1 MSVNLILDVK
11 LVLFLFSVLLF
22 FIAFHINY
30 GYSQTDNTD
39 YTTFTNETIGVS
51 FEYPVNWEFEEYPI
65 EEVNDFHNVRLESP
79 DGTVEIEVIVFVTDN
94 PSLKIQQAI
103 NSKIQSLAEDGY
115 EYKSKSK
122 STNSLPFQT
131 VLHSWKGTVNSPID
145 SDKGIYYFGHDDYRA
160 YYLYLVT
167 DKNMYG
173 TYLPIF
179 LHIKESFT
187 LSDIESPSLQQQ
199 QSSFESN
206 TESTESISS
215 IPSNYETFTDDYY
228 GIEISCPDDWII
240 NEAPELAVVSFKPFE
255 DDTFN
260 LDFAPEFIVKYP
272 ENVDESTTLESSEQ
286 QRISEIENN
295 ENYIFQSSSDYSLDE
310 FDAKAIIY
318 RDVTIPE
325 DQNVIMETFAIA
337 NGKLYTL
344 MSKWSPKYFEDYYPE
359 TLKMFNTFK
368 INETEQDNNSFSSQ
382 QSTNDN
388 NQQSALQGCF
398 RQCMSDMQGGQ
409 NCYLNCPN
417 R

>member
-65 EEVNDFHNVRLESP
+65 EEVNDFHNIRLESP

-103 NSKIQSLAEDGY
+103 NSEIQSLAEDSY
-115 EYKSKSK
+115 EHKSKSK

-179 LHIKESFT
+179 LHIKE
-187 LSDIESPSLQQQ
+187 E
-199 QSSFESN
+199 
-206 TESTESISS
+206 
-215 IPSNYETFTDDYY
+215 
-228 GIEISCPDDWII
+228 
-240 NEAPELAVVSFKPFE
+240 
-255 DDTFN
+255 
-260 LDFAPEFIVKYP
+260 
-272 ENVDESTTLESSEQ
+272 
-286 QRISEIENN
+286 
-295 ENYIFQSSSDYSLDE
+295 
-310 FDAKAIIY
+310 
-318 RDVTIPE
+318 
-325 DQNVIMETFAIA
+325 
-337 NGKLYTL
+337 KLKLIL
-344 MSKWSPKYFEDYYPE
+344 MKKG
-359 TLKMFNTFK
+359 L
-368 INETEQDNNSFSSQ
+368 
-382 QSTNDN
+382 
-388 NQQSALQGCF
+388 
-398 RQCMSDMQGGQ
+398 
-409 NCYLNCPN
+409 
-417 R
+417 